1 MSFCKVSKANI
12 YYEIIGTGTPI
23 VMLHGYSPDHRLMK
37 GCMEPVFADR
47 EGWQRIYI
55 DLPGMGKTTDYE
67 KISNSDEMLEAV
79 VELIHSLIP
88 NERYLLVGESY
99 GGYLVRGIMREYHE
113 QILGAA
119 FICPLIIPDKQSR
132 TVPPQSIVSTDKEFL
147 STLTKH
153 ELEDFSSHLVVLNE
167 YNCQRYTNEVL
178 AGIENADVEF
188 LEKIQESYSFS
199 FLVDEISF
207 DKPCLFL
214 LGKQDSMVG
223 YKDAFAILDKYPR
236 AAFTILDKAGH
247 NLQIEKANLFNSLLL
262 EWLDRVEEFN
272 D

>member
-1 MSFCKVSKANI
+1 MSFCKVSKANF
-12 YYEIIGTGTPI
+12 YYEVIGTGTPI

-37 GCMEPVFADR
+37 GCMEPVFAER
-47 EGWQRIYI
+47 EGWKRIYI

-67 KISNSDEMLEAV
+67 KINNSDEMLEAV
-79 VELIHSLIP
+79 EELIHALLP

-99 GGYLVRGIMREYHE
+99 GGYLARGIMRGYHE

-119 FICPLIIPDKQSR
+119 FICPLIIPDKEGR
-132 TVPPQSIVSTDKEFL
+132 TVPEQSIVSADKEFL
-147 STLTKH
+147 STITKE

-167 YNCQRYTNEVL
+167 YNCHRYTNEVL
-178 AGIENADVEF
+178 TGQRNADVEF
-188 LEKIQESYSFS
+188 LEKIQKGYRFSFS
-199 FLVDEISF
+199 VEEISF

-223 YKDAFAILDKYPR
+223 YKDAFAVLDKYPR
-236 AAFTILDKAGH
+236 ATFTILDKAGH
-247 NLQIEKANLFNSLLL
+247 NLQIEQVNLFNSLMH
-262 EWLDRVEEFN
+262 EWLDRVEEIS